1 MPEHEAHA
9 TITANGEPMHPAVA
23 FEAQDVSVGGIERVG
38 LGLAI
43 VVVVVLIIC
52 AGLIHFLTRVPP
64 LGTPEIAAGVSAAD
78 HPLPPAPRMQGIPGD
93 DVPPPEQQRE
103 FRAAAAAQLHSYGWT
118 DAQQGVAHIPIED
131 AMDQL
136 LKTGLPQATP
146 PVAAPAKP
154 QAAAAKGKKS
164 Q

>member
-9 TITANGEPMHPAVA
+9 TTTADGEPMHPTVA

-43 VVVVVLIIC
+43 VIVIVLGIC
-52 AGLIHFLTRVPP
+52 AGLFHFLTHVPP
-64 LGTPEIAAGVSAAD
+64 LGTPEIAAGVTAVD

-93 DVPPPEQQRE
+93 NVPPPEQQRE
-103 FRAAAAAQLHSYGWT
+103 FRADATSQLHSYGWV
-118 DAQQGVAHIPIED
+118 DEQQGVAHIPIED

-136 LKTGLPQATP
+136 LKTGLPQAAP
-146 PVAAPAKP
+146 PVAMSAKP
-154 QAAAAKGKKS
+154 RAAAAKGKKS

>member
-1 MPEHEAHA
+1 MPEHESHA
-9 TITANGEPMHPAVA
+9 TTTANGEPMHPTVA
-23 FEAQDVSVGGIERVG
+23 FEAQDVSVSGIERVG

-43 VVVVVLIIC
+43 VIAVVLVIC

-64 LGTPEIAAGVSAAD
+64 LGTPEIAAGVSAAE

-93 DVPPPEQQRE
+93 NVPPPEQQRE
-103 FRAAAAAQLHSYGWT
+103 FRAAAAAQLHSYGWV

-136 LKTGLPQATP
+136 AKAGLPQATP

-154 QAAAAKGKKS
+154 PAAAAKGKKS

>member
-9 TITANGEPMHPAVA
+9 TTTANGEPMHPAVA

-43 VVVVVLIIC
+43 VIVVVLVIC

-64 LGTPEIAAGVSAAD
+64 LGTPEIAEGVTAAD

-93 DVPPPEQQRE
+93 NVPPPEQQRE
-103 FRAAAAAQLHSYGWT
+103 FRAAAAAQLRSYGWV
-118 DAQQGVAHIPIED
+118 DAQQGIAHIPIED

-136 LKTGLPQATP
+136 LKTGLTQAVP
-146 PVAAPAKP
+146 DAAASAKP

>member
-9 TITANGEPMHPAVA
+9 ITSADGEPIHPAVA

-38 LGLAI
+38 LGLAL
-43 VVVVVLIIC
+43 VVVVVLCIC
-52 AGLIHFLTRVPP
+52 AGLFHFLTHVPP
-64 LGTPEIAAGVSAAD
+64 LGTPEIAAGVTAVD

-93 DVPPPEQQRE
+93 NVPPPEQQRE
-103 FRAAAAAQLHSYGWT
+103 FRAAAAAQLHSYGWV
-118 DAQQGVAHIPIED
+118 DEQQGVAHIPIED

-136 LKTGLPQATP
+136 LKTGLPQVAP
-146 PVAAPAKP
+146 RVAAPAKP
-154 QAAAAKGKKS
+154 KSAAAKGKKN